1 MRERSRIWFAFLGGA
16 LAWTLHLMG
25 TYALSEGFCR
35 SGLAQGSLMGLS
47 VMLWGLALLTLLAV
61 AVTGAA
67 LWMARRQH
75 LASLADIRGE
85 QGDIFLFMARSSL
98 LMNALFLIV
107 IIAQTLPIILLGR
120 NC

>member
-35 SGLAQGSLMGLS
+35 SGLAQVSWMGLS
-47 VMLWGLALLTLLAV
+47 VMLWSLALLTFLAV
-61 AVTGAA
+61 AVAGVA
-67 LWMARRQH
+67 LWMARRQQ
-75 LASLADIRGE
+75 LASVADIRGG

-98 LMNALFLIV
+98 LMNALFLLV
-107 IIAQTLPIILLGR
+107 ILAQTVPIFILGR